1 MTLLYFF
8 VSLMASVAGAISGI
22 GGGMVIKPV
31 LDATHTLSVGTISF
45 LSGCTV
51 LVMTTVS
58 LIRSRKG
65 SVTLNMKMSTLLG
78 IGAALGGVLGKEL
91 FDMAQKVLP
100 SESIVGA
107 IQSIILLI
115 ITVGV
120 LLYIRFKN
128 KIISKNTKS
137 PITAVIIG
145 IVLGLISS
153 FLGIGGGPLNIALLY
168 YFFSMEAKNAALNSL
183 YIIFLSQIA
192 SLISTLV
199 HNNVPV
205 FDPVVLIVMILGGV
219 SGALIG
225 GTFNKRMSN
234 KHVEIF
240 FSGLLVIIAFINIYN
255 FLQFV
260 L

>member
-1 MTLLYFF
+1 
-8 VSLMASVAGAISGI
+8 MATFAGAMSGI
-22 GGGMVIKPV
+22 GGGIVIKPV

-51 LVMTTVS
+51 LAMTTVS

-65 SVTLNMKMSTLLG
+65 SVSINMKMSTLLG

-91 FDMAQKVLP
+91 FDMAQMVLP
-100 SESIVGA
+100 SENIVGA
-107 IQSIILLI
+107 IQAIMLLI

-120 LLYIRFKN
+120 FLFILFYN
-128 KIISKNTKS
+128 KINSKNIKS

-145 IVLGLISS
+145 IALGLISA

-168 YFFSMEAKNAALNSL
+168 YFFSMNALTASLNSL

-192 SLISTLV
+192 SLTSTLLQ
-199 HNNVPV
+199 NDIPV
-205 FDPVVLIVMILGGV
+205 YDPLVLIVMILGGV

-225 GTFNKRMSN
+225 SAIKKRMSN
-234 KHVEIF
+234 KNIEIF
-240 FSGLLVIIAFINIYN
+240 FSYLLVFIAFINIYN
-255 FLQFV
+255 FLRFV